1 MTGIIV
7 LNKLGRSFG
16 SGELKISKNY
26 TAQEYTNISGL
37 YHIFFFFLVVG
48 GGGVGQITTS
58 FTCGTYLLG

>member
-37 YHIFFFFLVVG
+37 YHIFFFFWWLG
-48 GGGVGQITTS
+48 GGGLDKSPRLSPVVL
-58 FTCGTYLLG
+58 TY